1 MVQTKAEKAA
11 YQRAYYLKN
20 KDKKKAK
27 VNAKETINAF
37 VEKKQQPAWLTQAQD
52 KLGNKVKHK
61 KQPKIALVGD
71 EEEPAWLLKAGKIVG
86 VF

>member
-11 YQRAYYLKN
+11 YQRAYYLRN
-20 KDKKKAK
+20 KDKKK
-27 VNAKETINAF
+27 AKETINAF
-37 VEKKQQPAWLTQAQD
+37 VEKKQQPLWLTQAQA

-61 KQPKIALVGD
+61 KQPKIALAGD
-71 EEEPAWLLKAGKIVG
+71 EEEPAWLVSAGKIVG